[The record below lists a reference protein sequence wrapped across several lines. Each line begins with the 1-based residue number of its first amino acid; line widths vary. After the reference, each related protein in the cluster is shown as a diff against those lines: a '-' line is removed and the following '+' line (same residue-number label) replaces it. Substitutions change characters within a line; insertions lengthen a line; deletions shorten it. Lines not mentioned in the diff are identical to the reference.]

1 MIDDPKLQE
10 LAQFTPEGKLTPGY
24 GDGYLFYVGRDDV
37 HGILLHLIK
46 NETLGFKL
54 NMFGYDDD

>member
-54 NMFGYDDD
+54 YRA